1 MSDCALYN
9 QLFPLV
15 QHHIASPDLSKL
27 VPLLR
32 QLDEKG
38 LQLVSLLIQTH
49 SSLHSSSSS
58 STLPYQGS
66 KVNSEQAQFD
76 IRHFDPVLQHML
88 VEFCKNY
95 LSVSTSS
102 L

>member
-15 QHHIASPDLSKL
+15 QHYTTSPDLSKL

-32 QLDEKG
+32 QLNEKG

-49 SSLHSSSSS
+49 SSLHSNSSSS
-58 STLPYQGS
+58 SLPYQGS
-66 KVNSEQAQFD
+66 KVNSDQAQFD
-76 IRHFDPVLQHML
+76 IRQFDPVLQHML

-95 LSVSTSS
+95 LSTSS